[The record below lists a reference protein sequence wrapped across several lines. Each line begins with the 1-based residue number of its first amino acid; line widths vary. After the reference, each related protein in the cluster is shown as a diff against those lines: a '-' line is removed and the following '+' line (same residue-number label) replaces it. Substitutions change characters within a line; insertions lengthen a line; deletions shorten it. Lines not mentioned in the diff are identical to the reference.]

1 MMMMM
6 LTFLLL
12 LAVVLSPTHNKPLKL
27 KQLLLRP
34 LKWKTSRILRKK
46 IKLLDKGKT
55 GQGHTEEEKA
65 LEIKAKLVKKEH
77 GTTLVEAIEA
87 IEVTTERTTVEV
99 EITETMKVMPKMKVV
114 IMRE

>member
-1 MMMMM
+1 MMMMV
-6 LTFLLL
+6 LTFLLPL
-12 LAVVLSPTHNKPLKL
+12 TAVLSPTHNKPLML

-34 LKWKTSRILRKK
+34 LNWKTSRILRKK
-46 IKLLDKGKT
+46 TKLLDKGKIDP
-55 GQGHTEEEKA
+55 GHTEEERD
-65 LEIKAKLVKKEH
+65 LEIKAKLVKKGH
-77 GTTLVEAIEA
+77 GTTHVEATEA